1 LEGIAAARASRSG
14 ESVRRLEGE
23 TNGEHGGEGR
33 ARDRRGV
40 GHRRATSI
48 GLAREAATVALL
60 VRNADRGEQ
69 ALRDV
74 RARVPEAKLELLE
87 CDLASQESIRDAS
100 GRFLASHDR
109 LDVLVNA
116 AGVFVKEKELTV
128 DGIERTFATNY
139 LAYFLLTNELLPLL
153 RESAPARVVNVSS
166 KYGRTTLDFADLQ
179 KLQTP
184 YSYLKSTPQ
193 TMLARVL
200 FTQELAHRLDGSG
213 VVANTLHP
221 GLVAKTRLL
230 NDTRGP
236 FKLITDTFGSTPEMA
251 ADTVLWLATAPE
263 TATIT
268 GKMFSNRKEI
278 STPGQGSDDAARKR
292 LWEEGE
298 KLTRMT

>member
-1 LEGIAAARASRSG
+1 MEGIAAARASRSG

-268 GKMFSNRKEI
+268 GKMFSKRKEI
-278 STPGQGSDDAARKR
+278 STPGQGSDDAVRKR
-292 LWEEGE
+292 LWEESE